1 MKVTSVKITSSL
13 LILMFIISG
22 ISKITSFG
30 ANESKRLS
38 KKINIPKNYSQS
50 IVFLAGIWE
59 LISSI
64 ILLIGIWYFNK
75 TLIHYGSLSLIMF
88 TIIATFIFYTVP
100 FKHLPFLSNLTTI
113 CALLLLPY
121 ICVKC

>member
-1 MKVTSVKITSSL
+1 MKTTSVKITSSL

-22 ISKITSFG
+22 ISKIITFG
-30 ANESKRLS
+30 SNESKRLS
-38 KKINIPKNYSQS
+38 KKINITKNYSQS

-64 ILLIGIWYFNK
+64 ILLIGIWNFNK
-75 TLIHYGSLSLIMF
+75 TLIHYGSLSLIIF
-88 TIIATFIFYTVP
+88 TIMATLIFYTMP